1 MKNRLFTSLFVFALS
16 VTFASAQDGPKT
28 SFAIIGGVNLQNL
41 TGKAYNGDK
50 LNNDLLL
57 GYHVGVNAQ
66 IPVASKFYFQPGLL
80 YSAKGAKTSSESS
93 NSTTSINYI
102 EMPLNMVYKSACGNG
117 FFMAGVGPY
126 VAYGISGKVKT
137 TSDLPTL
144 ESKIEFK
151 NVVGTNDPIDVPFY
165 KPFDAGA
172 NAFIG
177 YEMGNGVFCQLD
189 VQLGLL
195 KINSEYSEFPDDKT
209 SVKNTGFG
217 LSTGYRF

>member
-1 MKNRLFTSLFVFALS
+1 MILAFSATIA
-16 VTFASAQDGPKT
+16 AAQDNPKT
-28 SFAIIGGVNLQNL
+28 SFAIIGGLNLQNM

-57 GYHVGVNAQ
+57 GYHVGINAQ

-80 YSAKGAKTSSESS
+80 YSTKGAKSKSEAST
-93 NSTTSINYI
+93 STTSINYL
-102 EMPLNMVYKSACGNG
+102 EMPLNMVYKTACGNG
-117 FFMAGVGPY
+117 FFIAGFGPY

-137 TSDLPTL
+137 SGDSPTI

-151 NVVGTNDPIDVPFY
+151 NVIGLTDPLDVPFY
-165 KPFDAGA
+165 KAFDAGV
-172 NAFIG
+172 NGFVG
-177 YEMGNGVFCQLD
+177 YEMANGVFCQLNL
-189 VQLGLL
+189 QLGLL
-195 KINSEYSEFPDDKT
+195 KINSEYSEYPDDKT